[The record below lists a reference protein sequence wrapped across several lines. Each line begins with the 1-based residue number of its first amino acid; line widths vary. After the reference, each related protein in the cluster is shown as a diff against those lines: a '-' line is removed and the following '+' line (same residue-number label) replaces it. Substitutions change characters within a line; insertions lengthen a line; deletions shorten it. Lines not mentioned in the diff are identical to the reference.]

1 MTVNDQGNTGA
12 DPGLSGDGTSE
23 EGTNNVTINITDT
36 ITLTG
41 TVYSDEGTT
50 DLGAGKTVR
59 VAING
64 TDIDTAETI
73 AGGNYSID
81 LAAAAGDVITVY
93 LEDET
98 EDAVAVTVSDGANLA
113 GLDLYQNY
121 LIVRHDNAGSLSNA
135 NLATGTVGGED
146 DISNIYSTSG
156 GNLTVEGGNEL
167 FIWTGDTFAPGG
179 NLTVDNID
187 IDGTLTLAANT
198 ATVSGDWDAADGS
211 FSSSGL
217 VTFNSLREGCPSP
230 RP

>member
-1 MTVNDQGNTGA
+1 M
-12 DPGLSGDGTSE
+12 
-23 EGTNNVTINITDT
+23 
-36 ITLTG
+36 
-41 TVYSDEGTT
+41 
-50 DLGAGKTVR
+50 R

-98 EDAVAVTVSDGANLA
+98 EDAVTVTVSDGANLA

-179 NLTVDNID
+179 NLTARRHRHRRRLDAGRQHR
-187 IDGTLTLAANT
+187 DGVRRLGRGRWVVQQLGA
-198 ATVSGDWDAADGS
+198 GYLQRIRRFDGPD
-211 FSSSGL
+211 
-217 VTFNSLREGCPSP
+217 R
-230 RP
+230 